1 MLKFQF
7 ISTENDNFRI
17 LYQKNHSSN
26 TIEYICNLNEVINV
40 STRLNSQLNEINQ
53 HFHLR
58 IELFNDFKIGA
69 NALFNICFS
78 SFINDIETEKNT
90 LSPKILIDFDQ
101 SLGFI
106 PFEFLYTGDYFLS
119 EYFQLIRN
127 IPKTQSFSNNKNQ
140 QHINLIGNFSCD
152 NDINESVENE
162 LIEISEILENGNQL
176 FTGPILGPFHNKK
189 EISEVFSSSKIF
201 HYSGHYIQTT
211 QNQSGWKWNDDEI
224 IDIKTLFEL
233 NNFPDFIFSN
243 TCGIEKRINDAN
255 FIYQLKTNGVESILY
270 TSGLINTE
278 FSKKFAVIFYNEFIK
293 GIDIGT
299 SFLNT
304 KQIFIEKYG
313 YSNPCWLQYNLLG
326 NSELYLKNIKKKTES
341 GPISFVLISL
351 IIFIIFIYSFFNF
364 SSWINNQFES
374 KQLYIKPITTE
385 KFEIF
390 NSFGNFVNP
399 KKPINIEKNSTYTFY
414 SVGFDSLKVD
424 FELLNSKLNINSSI
438 SNNFIFDNK
447 IIDILKLSE
456 DTLFVHLPNNGLC
469 EIQILNNLS
478 DFNFYIGFNV
488 KDKRN
493 YFNLN
498 PNQSSIKISPYFQN
512 ELFLLLVKNDHKK
525 YFKLKNQFPI
535 CEIDINI
542 SDIWNLNSNYW
553 QYLGF

>member
-7 ISTENDNFRI
+7 ISTENDSFRI
-17 LYQKNHSSN
+17 LYQKNQSSN
-26 TIEYICNLNEVINV
+26 TIEYICNLNEVISV
-40 STRLNSQLNEINQ
+40 STRLNSLINEINQ
-53 HFHLR
+53 NLHLR
-58 IELFNDFKIGA
+58 IELFNNFKIDA
-69 NALFNICFS
+69 KSLFNLCFS
-78 SFINDIETEKNT
+78 SFLNDIETEKKT
-90 LSPKILIDFDQ
+90 FSPKILIEFDQ

-106 PFEFLYTGDYFLS
+106 PFEFFYTGEYFLS
-119 EYFQLIRN
+119 EYFQFVRN
-127 IPKTQSFSNNKNQ
+127 IPTPPSSSNKNNQ

-162 LIEISEILENGNQL
+162 LIEISAILENGNQL
-176 FTGPILGPFHNKK
+176 FTGPILGPFQSKK
-189 EISEVFSSSKIF
+189 EITELFSSSKLF

-211 QNQSGWKWNDDEI
+211 QHQSGWKWNEDEI
-224 IDIKTLFEL
+224 IDITTLFEL

-243 TCGIEKRINDAN
+243 TCGIENRVNDTN
-255 FIYQLKTNGVESILY
+255 YIYQLKTNGVESILY

-278 FSKKFAVIFYNEFIK
+278 FSKKFAVLFYKEFIK
-293 GIDIGT
+293 GTDIGT
-299 SFLNT
+299 SLLNT
-304 KQIFIEKYG
+304 KRIFIEKYG

-326 NSELYLKNIKKKTES
+326 NSELYLKNIKKKHES

-351 IIFIIFIYSFFNF
+351 IIFLIFIYSFFNF
-364 SSWINNQFES
+364 SNWINDQFES
-374 KQLYIKPITTE
+374 KQLYIKPLTTE

-390 NSFGNFVNP
+390 NSFGHFVNP
-399 KKPINIEKNSTYTFY
+399 KKPINIKKNSTYTFY
-414 SVGFDSLKVD
+414 SKGFDSLKVD
-424 FELLNSKLNINSSI
+424 FELLDSKLNINSSI
-438 SNNFIFDNK
+438 PNNFIFDNK

-456 DTLFVHLPNNGLC
+456 DTLFVHLLNNGLC

-498 PNQSSIKISPYFQN
+498 SNQSTININPYFQN
-512 ELFLLLVKNDHKK
+512 ELLLLIVKNNQKK
-525 YFKLKNQFPI
+525 YFKLKKQFPI